1 MPNAN
6 AAKGL
11 LFVKRHKDVLATAQE
26 IEDAFDRVK
35 NANLP
40 TNTKGTAF
48 RNLTHIEIT
57 EKRAELEAVTKMR
70 EFLRLLNN
78 TYFPDFKTYPV
89 AAKMGHLDLA
99 YNAGARGT
107 RDHYPK
113 FAAAVLRRNWKQAGI
128 EQRTSRR
135 PDRADIAQAWF
146 NQAARQE
153 PFFISHTNCKNPLGR
168 LLKP

>member
-1 MPNAN
+1 MPSKPLINEAVFLQHLKRPEVENFLPYMYQDSKGNVTVGIGLLLPDAN
-6 AAKGL
+6 AAKRL

-40 TNTKGTAF
+40 TNTRGTAF

-70 EFLRLLNN
+70 EFLRLLKN
-78 TYFPDFKTYPV
+78 TYFPNFKTYPL

-99 YNAGARGT
+99 YRPYPVKAGSAPCGC
-107 RDHYPK
+107 
-113 FAAAVLRRNWKQAGI
+113 
-128 EQRTSRR
+128 R
-135 PDRADIAQAWF
+135 PL
-146 NQAARQE
+146 
-153 PFFISHTNCKNPLGR
+153 TNSL
-168 LLKP
+168 